1 MSRSSNAHVLAID
14 TEFLREKT
22 YYARLCLLQV
32 ATENEVAIIDPFSI
46 KDLKVIAPLLENEN
60 IVKIFHAGSQDIEI
74 LLREIGAIP
83 KSIFDT
89 QIAATFLGYTQQI
102 GYAPL
107 VFSECNVQLRKLESF
122 TDWSRRPLSDSQL
135 DYAADDVVYLPLM
148 YEKMYC
154 RLADK
159 GRLSWLEQDFE
170 RLIDPQR
177 YEINPETRFHRLKR
191 VTHLSRKQ
199 LSAAKEFAAWRE
211 CLAQERDMPRK
222 WVVTDEQIVEAC
234 KREARTLDS
243 LFMVRGM
250 KDKLD
255 VAQAREVVS
264 SINKGLDAPR
274 ETWPELEHAKKN
286 ERNVDIEMDLMS
298 ALVKL
303 RAREND
309 IAYQTLASNDD
320 LQAIARGYSKE
331 RELLTG
337 WRFEIV
343 GKELLALLAGDKG
356 LALEAGLL
364 KVTDIS
370 SGFIGEEGQD
380 LSHV

>member
-22 YYARLCLLQV
+22 YYARLCLLQI
-32 ATENEVAIIDPFSI
+32 ATENEVAIVDPFSI
-46 KDLKVIAPLLENEN
+46 KNLKVIAPLLENEN

-74 LLREIGAIP
+74 LLREIGTIP

-154 RLADK
+154 RLVDK

-211 CLAQERDMPRK
+211 LNAQERDIPRK

-255 VAQAREVVS
+255 VGQAREVVS

-274 ETWPELEHAKKN
+274 ETWPELERAKKN

-309 IAYQTLASNDD
+309 IAYQTLASHDD
-320 LQAIARGYSKE
+320 LQGIARGYTKE

-343 GKELLALLAGDKG
+343 GQELLALLAGDKS
-356 LALEAGLL
+356 LALDTGSL

-370 SGFIGEEGQD
+370 SDFIGGED
-380 LSHV
+380 